1 MEPSSRL
8 CLINVP
14 IYMTKIQLIERFFK
28 DIDFDQK
35 LINFPRSLFKKEEET
50 KVGFI
55 QFETINGNYIY

>member
-1 MEPSSRL
+1 MEPSNRL

-28 DIDFDQK
+28 DLGIDQK
-35 LINFPRSLFKKEEET
+35 LINFPKSLFRKEEET

-55 QFETINGNYIY
+55 QFQTINGKY